1 MSDHVLLS
9 SPYHSD
15 ADEYTV
21 TRGALIVGDSTP
33 EWNGLAHPASA
44 NRYIQANAADPSWV
58 ANLTM
63 DDDAWIGAGAGAGR
77 LTFNSSATPD
87 IIWVG
92 NANFDMNG
100 NDFIIDTDGDSYLH
114 ASGDDVVDLVLA
126 GASGEFGITINGA
139 EDFTFTANSFN
150 VLAGSH
156 IDMGEDTWIG
166 IGAAAARLVFDS
178 TPFPDRITVE
188 NGALDLNG
196 NFLYLDSDADSYIS
210 GAGDDLM
217 DVVLNGNLRYRYDP
231 SELLLYSA
239 LTANTLK
246 IRTHGDVA
254 GTSADIWAE
263 SQLGLAA
270 DENVHVFID
279 ANNNE
284 TAAVGIGVTSPAGI
298 LDARSTSTAA
308 VPVVYMRQEDVSE
321 EFMRFHSTA
330 AAGVLTRPIV
340 DYGDE
345 STSTAAVWLKVY
357 VVDDGNQVTDQ
368 AYHILAY
375 VLA

>member
-1 MSDHVLLS
+1 
-9 SPYHSD
+9 
-15 ADEYTV
+15 
-21 TRGALIVGDSTP
+21 
-33 EWNGLAHPASA
+33 
-44 NRYIQANAADPSWV
+44 
-58 ANLTM
+58 
-63 DDDAWIGAGAGAGR
+63 
-77 LTFNSSATPD
+77 
-87 IIWVG
+87 
-92 NANFDMNG
+92 
-100 NDFIIDTDGDSYLH
+100 
-114 ASGDDVVDLVLA
+114 
-126 GASGEFGITINGA
+126 
-139 EDFTFTANSFN
+139 
-150 VLAGSH
+150 
-156 IDMGEDTWIG
+156 MGEDTWIG

-188 NGALDLNG
+188 NGTFDLNA
-196 NFLYLDSDADSYIS
+196 NFLYLDGDADSYIS
-210 GAGDDLM
+210 GAADDVM
-217 DVVLNGNLRYRYDP
+217 DLVLSGNLRYRFDAA
-231 SELLLYSA
+231 ELLLYSA

-254 GTSADIWAE
+254 STAADIWAE

-284 TAAVGIGVTSPAGI
+284 TAAYFAVSKDAESVSDVNRTELFRIKENGTVGIGVISPAGI
-298 LDARSTSTAA
+298 LDARSTSTAG